1 MDDKNLDALLDKVH
15 AELQQVDHVDED
27 SRKRLQD
34 LEQDIRDLLA
44 QANEDGA
51 ESSVLQRMKQAI
63 EDFEVT
69 YPTLTAML
77 SEISKILNNAGI

>member
-44 QANEDGA
+44 RADEDGA

-63 EDFEVT
+63 EEFEVT